1 MGDNSICNIDIRNAL
16 RENGIKYW
24 EAAKEIGISSQTLT
38 VWLRKELPADRK
50 ENILAAI
57 GTIQRRRMGME
68 SGEEG
73 KRDVIEESC
82 RALDEAIER
91 MLSCIED
98 GNRVIREAQ
107 NTIDMAVRTSTG
119 IKKYRDPKE
128 GANNYKYEP
137 LQNRLI
143 KLVNESPY
151 SQKEIADG
159 LGIAQC
165 TLTGWLHRDLGMTTE
180 SLVAVADYF
189 GVSLDYLTG
198 RKENPEEEIG
208 PEDMKAR
215 MRESYEIYLKEI
227 RGKQYMDKKPVYLAP
242 WPYNLLDEIFHP
254 YEKEPPED
262 IEDRVNKALE
272 SLAPRE
278 AQAILAYYKDEGT
291 LEDVAKKFSVTRE
304 RIRQIIMKGVRKLR
318 HPSRLKIIEYS
329 DEELALKRE
338 IASEKAELEE
348 TLAELRE
355 KVQKLRAAGAD
366 VSVPGN
372 VEEELNMNGVPVEEI
387 TLEDLEVSVRTF
399 NCLKRANVN
408 TVGDIEELIKA
419 KGTFGLLRVRNL
431 GRKSVDEIFF
441 KLKYVTGRD
450 WRKIAAEVDVKLE
463 ESETGC

>member
-24 EAAKEIGISSQTLT
+24 EAAKEIGISSHTLT
-38 VWLRKELPADRK
+38 VWLRRELPADRK

-68 SGEEG
+68 NGEEG

-82 RALDEAIER
+82 RALDDAIER

-151 SQKEIADG
+151 TQKEIADG

-242 WPYNLLDEIFHP
+242 WPYNLLDEVYHP
-254 YEKEPPED
+254 YEKVPPED
-262 IEDRVNKALE
+262 IEERVYKALE
-272 SLAPRE
+272 TLTPRE
-278 AQAILAYYKDEGT
+278 AHVILSYYKDDGT
-291 LEDVAKKFSVTRE
+291 LEEVGKEFRVTKE
-304 RIRQIIMKGVRKLR
+304 RIRQIIIKAIRKLR
-318 HPSRLKIIEYS
+318 CPSRSMLIEYS

-338 IASEKAELEE
+338 IASEKIKLEE
-348 TLAELRE
+348 TLAELKE
-355 KVQKLRAAGAD
+355 KVQKLQDAGSD
-366 VSVPGN
+366 IPVPEN
-372 VEEELNMNGVPVEEI
+372 VKDELSNIKWYDEDMMLEEL
-387 TLEDLEVSVRTF
+387 DLSIRAF
-399 NCLKRANVN
+399 NCLKRANIN
-408 TVGDIEELIKA
+408 TIRDFEMLIRAQGKSGV
-419 KGTFGLLRVRNL
+419 KHIRNL
-431 GRKSVDEIFF
+431 GQSTMYEIFW
-441 KLKYVTGRD
+441 KMKNVTGKD
-450 WRKIAAEVDVKLE
+450 WERIADEVDKELKE
-463 ESETGC
+463 KETGC